1 MDIRIKQ
8 TGFSLSMLKFPALDL
23 FKFQT
28 MNYDQIIYINIKG
41 LQYEV
46 AKIYKLVQLNDPYKL
61 VNFKGTELKL

>member
-1 MDIRIKQ
+1 
-8 TGFSLSMLKFPALDL
+8 
-23 FKFQT
+23 

-61 VNFKGTELKL
+61 VNFKRTELKL